1 MQYKIIGDSL
11 PAVICDVNEGETL
24 ITEKGA
30 MSWMSS
36 NMVMETTATGG
47 FGKALGRMFSGD
59 SFFQNKYS
67 SAGGPGQI
75 AFASSFPGSIRAI
88 EIGPGKEV
96 VVQKTAFL
104 ASEESVQL
112 SVFFQKKIGSGLF
125 GGEGFIMQKLSGK
138 GMAFIEIDGSVQEYE
153 LQAGQ
158 SIIADTGYLAVMDA
172 TCSMDIQMVKGA
184 KNIVFGGEGVFNTVI
199 TGPGKVILQTMPVHS
214 IANAIIPYLPQT
226 NS

>member
-1 MQYKIIGDSL
+1 
-11 PAVICDVNEGETL
+11 
-24 ITEKGA
+24 
-30 MSWMSS
+30 
-36 NMVMETTATGG
+36 
-47 FGKALGRMFSGD
+47 
-59 SFFQNKYS
+59 
-67 SAGGPGQI
+67 
-75 AFASSFPGSIRAI
+75 
-88 EIGPGKEV
+88 
-96 VVQKTAFL
+96 
-104 ASEESVQL
+104 
-112 SVFFQKKIGSGLF
+112 
-125 GGEGFIMQKLSGK
+125 
-138 GMAFIEIDGSVQEYE
+138 MAFIEIDGSVQEYE